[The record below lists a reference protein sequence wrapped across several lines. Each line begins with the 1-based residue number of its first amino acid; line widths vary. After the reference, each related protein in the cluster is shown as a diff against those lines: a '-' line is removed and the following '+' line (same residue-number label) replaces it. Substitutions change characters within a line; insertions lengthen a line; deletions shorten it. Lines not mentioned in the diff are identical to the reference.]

1 MLMRLGLAAAVMC
14 TMLWWSAAAGRAQST
29 TSAADL
35 AAFQGTWVLDLVRSG
50 LTNADAERRVI
61 TTDATSMRI
70 QVYRPRDVRPFTLVY
85 NVDGSPT
92 TTAFGDGTAVS
103 QLRRD
108 GQSLIAETVY
118 TVKDQPVTVRE
129 FLPSAPNQAELPIEV
144 WVRVEHGYQGVQAPL
159 ESNAPNTAKTTKFFQ
174 RQP

>member
-1 MLMRLGLAAAVMC
+1 MRLGLVAFIC
-14 TMLWWSAAAGRAQST
+14 TMLLWSGAPGHAQSPV
-29 TSAADL
+29 SAADVEV
-35 AAFQGTWVLDLVRSG
+35 FQGTWVLDLVRSG

-61 TTDATSMRI
+61 TTDPTSMRI
-70 QVYRPRDVRPFTLVY
+70 EIHRPRDVRPFTLVY
-85 NVDGSPT
+85 KLDGSPT
-92 TTAFGDGTAVS
+92 TTPFGEGTAAS

-129 FLPSAPNQAELPIEV
+129 SLPSAPSEALLPIEV
-144 WVRVEHGYQGVQAPL
+144 LVRVEHGYQGVQTPL
-159 ESNAPNTAKTTKFFQ
+159 ESNPPNASKTTKFFQ